1 MSNQQQLSQKEQYIQ
16 VVKDFQR
23 LLEEKNLSAWMNLWA
38 DDAINHYPY
47 GSGIFPEKIVGK
59 QGIYE
64 NWKGVFELFES
75 LSFPLHDI
83 YVDMTKQAAIMR
95 FDSHNI
101 MKGGTRR
108 YDNTF
113 VCILIFNEEGKIKEY
128 YEFFNPITLGVTFGL
143 LSIERLQGDEAQQ
156 SQ

>member
-1 MSNQQQLSQKEQYIQ
+1 MSNQQQLNQKEHYIQ

-23 LLEEKNLSAWMNLWA
+23 LLEEKNLSAWMDLWA
-38 DDAINHYPY
+38 DDVINYYPY

-59 QGIYE
+59 QGVYE
-64 NWKGVFELFES
+64 TWKGVFELFES

-83 YVDMTKQAAIMR
+83 YVDVTKQTAIMR

-128 YEFFNPITLGVTFGL
+128 YEYFNPITLGVTFGL
-143 LSIERLQGDEAQQ
+143 LRVERLQGNEAQQ